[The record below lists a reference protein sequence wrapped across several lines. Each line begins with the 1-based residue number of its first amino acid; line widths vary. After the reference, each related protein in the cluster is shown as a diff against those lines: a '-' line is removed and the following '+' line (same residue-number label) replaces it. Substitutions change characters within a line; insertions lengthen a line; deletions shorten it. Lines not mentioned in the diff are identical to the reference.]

1 MRIKNDKCRV
11 EKVDKCRV
19 QFSETSLGLNSA
31 DCTLAVAVALNFSTD
46 KQLVRVH
53 CLNGVP
59 VDLDFIKPHL
69 EFERSIINVCTGH
82 CSC

>member
-46 KQLVRVH
+46 KQLYEYIV
-53 CLNGVP
+53 
-59 VDLDFIKPHL
+59 
-69 EFERSIINVCTGH
+69 
-82 CSC
+82 